1 MIMIGLSENRVKH
14 SLAVARKMQELASK
28 SENFPHSPEDMFLL
42 GYVHD
47 MAYEFVGHQDEH
59 EHYCGEL
66 LRDNGYKFWKEV
78 FYHGDPAAS
87 YKSSALSLLNYA
99 DMTTDPNGNSVTME
113 MRLEDI
119 GLRYGKTSK
128 QYIKALNLV
137 QLLKDQC
144 LDFV

>member
-1 MIMIGLSENRVKH
+1 MIGLSENRMKH
-14 SLAVARKMQELASK
+14 SLAVARKMQALASK

-42 GYVHD
+42 GYIHD
-47 MAYEFVGHQDEH
+47 MAYEFVSHQEEH

-78 FYHGDPAAS
+78 FYHGDPEAS

-99 DMTTDPNGNSVTME
+99 DMTTDPDGKSVTME

-119 GLRYGKTSK
+119 GLRYGKNSQ
-128 QYIKALNLV
+128 QYIKALKLV
-137 QLLKDQC
+137 QLLEDQC
-144 LDFV
+144 LKFV